1 MNHMHIYYKNEIA
14 APVRTYF
21 IFWYFRYFYTH
32 DYPDDITQTHP
43 LSFSDFEILK
53 KRQLRDILCDN
64 MKDVMPMVVQNP
76 YFTHSDNNPLLD
88 CNVIST
94 MRTRDLALFNGED
107 SVNALP
113 IDSKKG
119 KRIPIIRFCIA
130 FHFYVVKY
138 AIWSSHG

>member
-1 MNHMHIYYKNEIA
+1 M
-14 APVRTYF
+14 
-21 IFWYFRYFYTH
+21 
-32 DYPDDITQTHP
+32 
-43 LSFSDFEILK
+43 
-53 KRQLRDILCDN
+53 RDILCDN

-76 YFTHSDNNPLLD
+76 YFIHSDSNPLLD

-130 FHFYVVKY
+130 FHY
-138 AIWSSHG
+138 AMTSMW